1 MNLNSNQSI
10 AIPSYEFHASED
22 ISVKSFELIRCI
34 GQGAYGQVWLCEKND
49 SHVLYAMKILNK
61 NQLSRASTL
70 VRTLRERKLLEV
82 NDSNKESVVVGG

>member
-22 ISVKSFELIRCI
+22 ISIKSFELIRCI
-34 GQGAYGQVWLCEKND
+34 GQGAYGQVWLCEKNA

-82 NDSNKESVVVGG
+82 VVCVENKA